1 MQLELLPDI
10 TRLSPAL
17 LAVVIATAVM
27 FAVAVAFLFAAARLR
42 RANRRKAEMWARLE
56 NRLDTVIGSVVHGS
70 APASTL
76 HERIRPEERVVLLD
90 YLYKLMTREARP
102 ARRALLQD
110 LARPYLAELEKR
122 ARAGDVWQRARA
134 IRTLAELAGKDA
146 RGAIMAGLD
155 ASEPHVAMTAA
166 RAYAQVGLGPVDPL
180 LARLDRYHT
189 WDRRLLK
196 AVLASFG
203 PAAAPALAQT
213 LRDTTLPPHSRA
225 VCADALAELDYG
237 AAADIATKVLEQED
251 DIDLVAASLRLL
263 GTSPSTAQRRVV
275 RQLCADAD
283 EVVRGQAVS
292 CLARIGDDADLVG
305 YVKPALSDPS
315 PWVARAAAHGLTL
328 RSNRALPAT
337 LQEEVAAGGADAA
350 RGAEE

>member
-1 MQLELLPDI
+1 MDLLPDF

-42 RANRRKAEMWARLE
+42 RANRRKAEMWSRLE

-122 ARAGDVWQRARA
+122 AREGDVWQRARA

-237 AAADIATKVLEQED
+237 AAGDIATRVLEQED

-328 RSNRALPAT
+328 RSSRTLPAT

-350 RGAEE
+350 PGSEE